1 MKIGGFEKQSFIDW
15 EGRMAAVIFTKG
27 CNFRC
32 GYCHNPELVYPEL
45 MQQNNDISED
55 YIFDFLL
62 SRQNWLDGV
71 VITGGEPT
79 LQRDLQDFIKRI
91 KKTGYAIKLDTN
103 GSNPMVLK
111 TLIENKLIDYVAMD
125 IKTCLELKKY
135 QEICAIEDP
144 FLLSKI
150 EESIEILRKS
160 SIDYQL
166 RTTVVPQFHTKE
178 IVDNLQKYFFYCNYK
193 IQEFREIKSV

>member
-45 MQQNNDISED
+45 MQQSNDISED
-55 YIFDFLL
+55 YVFDFLL

-79 LQRDLQDFIKRI
+79 LQRDLQDFIKKI
-91 KKTGYAIKLDTN
+91 KKTGYAIK
-103 GSNPMVLK
+103 
-111 TLIENKLIDYVAMD
+111 
-125 IKTCLELKKY
+125 
-135 QEICAIEDP
+135 
-144 FLLSKI
+144 
-150 EESIEILRKS
+150 
-160 SIDYQL
+160 
-166 RTTVVPQFHTKE
+166 
-178 IVDNLQKYFFYCNYK
+178 
-193 IQEFREIKSV
+193 